1 MEDQKRYDWEPSVRK
16 IGETA
21 MLPETAW
28 QEEWQVSPDCESFA
42 AVSALEDG
50 TFTVRLNDALWETR
64 TDKMYNCQFAPD
76 GRLTALSQSDG
87 EWAIVVDD
95 AESEEHAD
103 YLWGTRFNHSGAIA
117 VPMQTGMEYGMLV
130 NGTPWERLY
139 TAATDFV
146 LSETGKTAAIVQTAG
161 LGQAD
166 LEGFSKGIY
175 TVAVDG
181 EAWEE
186 CYLNAW
192 SPCFDREGHRVAST
206 VRVTPYEYTISI
218 NGQRWSETY
227 PCAWEPVFE
236 PKSGDVIAPIRKE
249 GKWGLARNGS
259 LFWKPVF
266 AQCWSPQA
274 AAVDGGGLRR
284 PALCEHGLPEEG
296 AVAGEPPLAFLA
308 DGRDDVAGLGLKNG
322 FPRAGVGFAPALAVD
337 GNGIFVRRDAHG
349 AGDAVAF
356 PVKTGRP
363 RVQVALFPC
372 LAVDGNRID
381 ALAEAFQIGLSEP
394 GGLDDCGGF
403 AGFRKDEI
411 GGGGVEPFPRR
422 AVDQHAVFHTGLH
435 GHGDGPGVVEPGSP
449 QIVGVFF
456 AFRVVD
462 HNGPL
467 AVALGQGRQ
476 PPVGGELA
484 VIHLVGARFPQRIVQ
499 AYGKSAV
506 FEGRNRRERFAV
518 RRNLPFLLPCR
529 FGQHRRFPDLSD
541 RRFPIIPFLIFH
553 TVPHWV

>member
-1 MEDQKRYDWEPSVRK
+1 MLAVRGQDE
-16 IGETA
+16 I
-21 MLPETAW
+21 
-28 QEEWQVSPDCESFA
+28 
-42 AVSALEDG
+42 
-50 TFTVRLNDALWETR
+50 R
-64 TDKMYNCQFAPD
+64 D
-76 GRLTALSQSDG
+76 GREAAAPRGGVAGYGEGAVGGRGDG
-87 EWAIVVDD
+87 PD
-95 AESEEHAD
+95 
-103 YLWGTRFNHSGAIA
+103 
-117 VPMQTGMEYGMLV
+117 
-130 NGTPWERLY
+130 
-139 TAATDFV
+139 V
-146 LSETGKTAAIVQTAG
+146 L
-161 LGQAD
+161 
-166 LEGFSKGIY
+166 
-175 TVAVDG
+175 
-181 EAWEE
+181 
-186 CYLNAW
+186 
-192 SPCFDREGHRVAST
+192 
-206 VRVTPYEYTISI
+206 
-218 NGQRWSETY
+218 
-227 PCAWEPVFE
+227 
-236 PKSGDVIAPIRKE
+236 
-249 GKWGLARNGS
+249 
-259 LFWKPVF
+259 
-266 AQCWSPQA
+266 
-274 AAVDGGGLRR
+274 AVDGGGLRR

-322 FPRAGVGFAPALAVD
+322 FPRTGVGFAPALAVD

-363 RVQVALFPC
+363 RVQVAFFPC

-422 AVDQHAVFHTGLH
+422 AVDQHAVFHAGLH

-456 AFRVVD
+456 VFRVVD

-476 PPVGGELA
+476 PPIGGELA
-484 VIHLVGARFPQRIVQ
+484 VIHLVGARFPQRTVQ

>member
-1 MEDQKRYDWEPSVRK
+1 MAGEHAVLEGTEQQDGTVRAER
-16 IGETA
+16 GVPHAVEVFDHGTA
-21 MLPETAW
+21 VDVQGKLPIAADFGCGAIPGGREHDGPRHIEGPVPHLAVHGDL
-28 QEEWQVSPDCESFA
+28 EA
-42 AVSALEDG
+42 AVVLAAEGGGVLA
-50 TFTVRLNDALWETR
+50 VRGQDEIR
-64 TDKMYNCQFAPD
+64 D
-76 GRLTALSQSDG
+76 GREAAAPRGGVAGYGEGAVGGRGDG
-87 EWAIVVDD
+87 PD
-95 AESEEHAD
+95 
-103 YLWGTRFNHSGAIA
+103 
-117 VPMQTGMEYGMLV
+117 
-130 NGTPWERLY
+130 
-139 TAATDFV
+139 V
-146 LSETGKTAAIVQTAG
+146 L
-161 LGQAD
+161 
-166 LEGFSKGIY
+166 
-175 TVAVDG
+175 
-181 EAWEE
+181 
-186 CYLNAW
+186 
-192 SPCFDREGHRVAST
+192 
-206 VRVTPYEYTISI
+206 
-218 NGQRWSETY
+218 
-227 PCAWEPVFE
+227 
-236 PKSGDVIAPIRKE
+236 
-249 GKWGLARNGS
+249 
-259 LFWKPVF
+259 
-266 AQCWSPQA
+266 
-274 AAVDGGGLRR
+274 AVDGGGLRR